1 MKQFETSLFG
11 FLSKYDEWEVPTDV
25 PYPSIFKYIYS
36 PKYNLY
42 LHLVSTSFYADVPS
56 KDYYQKMSLHC
67 YHQHIKLI
75 HLREEQW
82 LTKQDFIKHRLLSI
96 FEENKKVHAR
106 ACKIIRINKK
116 TYDDFLNEN
125 HLLQTASTR
134 FKYGL
139 FKDNILLAVMG
150 ISAGRWMTQEN
161 DLRKSFEIIRFASKT
176 NTTVVGGFSKMLKHI
191 EAELEVEEWMTYYD
205 LDWVQTNVYTRLGF
219 VFKQIM
225 NPQEINSSDNKTKMY
240 NAGNLKFVKR
250 VK

>member
-1 MKQFETSLFG
+1 MKKFETSLLN
-11 FLSKYDEWEVPTDV
+11 FLSEYDDWEITTDV
-25 PYPSIFKYIYS
+25 PYPSIFKYLYS

-42 LHLVSTSFYADVPS
+42 LHLVNTSLYADVPS
-56 KDYYQKMSLHC
+56 KDYFQERSLHC

-82 LTKQDFIKHRLLSI
+82 LSKQDFLTHRLLSI
-96 FEENKKVHAR
+96 FEENKKVHGR
-106 ACKIIRINKK
+106 ACFIKRINKN

-134 FKYGL
+134 YKYGL
-139 FKDNILLAVMG
+139 YKGENLLAVMG
-150 ISAGRWMTQEN
+150 ISAGRWMTQDK

-176 NTTVVGGFSKMLKHI
+176 HTTIVGGFSKMLKHI
-191 EAELEVEEWMTYYD
+191 EAELAVDEWMTYYD
-205 LDWVQTNVYTRLGF
+205 LDWVQSNVYARLGF
-219 VFKQIM
+219 SLKQIM
-225 NPQEINSSDNKTKMY
+225 KPQELDISNSKVKIY